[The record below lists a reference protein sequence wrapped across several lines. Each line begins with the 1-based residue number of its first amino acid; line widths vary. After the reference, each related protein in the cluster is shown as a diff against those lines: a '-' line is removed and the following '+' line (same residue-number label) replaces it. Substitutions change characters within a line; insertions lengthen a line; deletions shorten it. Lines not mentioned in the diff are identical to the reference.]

1 MLRRQYRLLAGEV
14 AGGVSRQSR
23 PLLIILKDTGIPF
36 CLSTCLFCCRIS
48 FALCVSLVFSGFGV
62 GFLLLICLE
71 LNLIVFSESLRT
83 GFKSLPFSVTPC
95 LRLLFGLSSLFS
107 DEKLLA
113 GLLQGLSLAVAE
125 ADCNGS

>member
-1 MLRRQYRLLAGEV
+1 M
-14 AGGVSRQSR
+14 
-23 PLLIILKDTGIPF
+23 
-36 CLSTCLFCCRIS
+36 FCCRIS

-83 GFKSLPFSVTPC
+83 GFKPLPFSVTPC